1 MWGKTP
7 EQQYKNTI
15 IFFVIGLLI
24 IAVSVFL
31 VFSNSNTLFF
41 KITAAIFYNFWWL
54 ILPIPL
60 YQIFRS
66 IWDEYTG
73 LVWALSIEK
82 VLLEIVP
89 PANIEKSPKIM
100 EQVFAGLHTFSTQ
113 NKFEVYCGWRADQDR
128 YSFEIVSLE
137 GAVKF
142 FVRCPK
148 AARNNVEAQ
157 IYAQYPEAEIREAEK
172 DYTFL
177 VPKNIPN
184 PEWDLWG
191 STLKLVAPDPVPIR
205 TYRHFKEDI
214 TGKMID
220 PLASLIEVFS
230 SFEAGQYGWFQ
241 VVFSPEVEHK
251 WHPESIK
258 YIERNYLKK
267 EKKKEM
273 GSLERFFNELMLLPK
288 NVIRA
293 LLGEELETV
302 SQPTAVEEKFNIN
315 ELPPGEQDKLKA
327 IYDNISKPGFKTVMR
342 YVYVGKRERFNKAL
356 GVAGVMGAIKQF
368 ADPNLNSIVPDNET
382 KTFANYYFTEP
393 RLSYRQRKILQ
404 DYRDRVFNVPA
415 FIFNIEELATVF
427 HFPDMEIKVPTLQ
440 RVETRKGEAPSNL
453 PFSPNPIF

>member
-7 EQQYKNTI
+7 EQQYKNI
-15 IFFVIGLLI
+15 NHFFVIGFLI
-24 IAVSVFL
+24 IAIAVFL
-31 VFSNSNTLFF
+31 VFSGSNILFF
-41 KITAAIFYNFWWL
+41 KITAAIFSNFWWL

-60 YQIFRS
+60 YQIFKL
-66 IWDEYTG
+66 IWDEYVG
-73 LVWALSIEK
+73 LVWVLSIEK
-82 VLLEIVP
+82 VLLEIIP

-100 EQVFAGLHTFSTQ
+100 EQVFAGLHTFSSQ
-113 NKFEVYCGWRADQDR
+113 NKFEIYCGWRAGQDR

-172 DYTFL
+172 DYTLL

-191 STLKLVAPDPVPIR
+191 SALKLVAPDPVPIR
-205 TYRHFKEDI
+205 TYRQFKEDI

-230 SFEAGQYGWFQ
+230 SFETGQYGWFQ
-241 VVFSPEVEHK
+241 VVFSPEAENK
-251 WHPESIK
+251 WHSESIK
-258 YIERNYLKK
+258 YIEKNYLKK
-267 EKKKEM
+267 EDKKKM
-273 GSLERFFNELMLLPK
+273 GSLERFFNEIILLPK

-293 LLGEELETV
+293 LLGEELETIE
-302 SQPTAVEEKFNIN
+302 QPVAAEEKFNIN

-327 IYDNISKPGFKTVMR
+327 IYDNISKPGFNTVMR
-342 YVYVGKRERFNKAL
+342 YVYVGKRKNFNKAL

-404 DYRDRVFNVPA
+404 DYRDRAFNVPS

-453 PFSPNPIF
+453 PFSPSPIF